1 VFLKL
6 PDAERAEVSREKV
19 EGYLLSWSHPVGSA
33 KARYFASRGYRAE
46 SPEIF
51 ERDLKRIAQVGDVR
65 STQESSWGT
74 KYVVV
79 GQVSAPDSDPI
90 ELATIW
96 IVEEGGR
103 PILVTAYPWRRR
115 A

>member
-1 VFLKL
+1 M
-6 PDAERAEVSREKV
+6 
-19 EGYLLSWSHPVGSA
+19 GSA
-33 KARYFASRGYRAE
+33 KARYFASRGYRADA
-46 SPEIF
+46 PEVL
-51 ERDLKRIAQVGDVR
+51 ERDLKRIGHDGSVR

-79 GQVSAPDSDPI
+79 GRVVAPDGDPI
-90 ELATIW
+90 ELATVW

-103 PILVTAYPWRRR
+103 PILVTAYPWRGR